1 MRPHEIMAG
10 VGTFSLGQLTSRPV
24 SQHPEWLA
32 PPTLEVVKTLGWL
45 DLVGV
50 VSIDPEVSDTARSQE
65 AYHLSPETLANCVI
79 VGGKREGVERLAA
92 CVVLFTTRA
101 DVNGVVRRRL
111 DVRKASFLPMD
122 RAVQLTAME
131 YGGINPIGLPA
142 SWPVLLDRS
151 VTETEVVL
159 IGSGVRRSK
168 LLLPGSLLAQL
179 PHAETI
185 DGLAVP
191 Q

>member
-1 MRPHEIMAG
+1 MAG
-10 VGTFSLGQLTSRPV
+10 VGTFSLGQLTSTPV
-24 SQHPEWLA
+24 WQHPEWLA
-32 PPTLEVVKTLGWL
+32 PPTFDAVKSLGWL
-45 DLVGV
+45 ELVGV
-50 VSIDPEVSDTARSQE
+50 VPIDPEVSDTARSQE
-65 AYHLSPETLANCVI
+65 TYELSPETLANCVI
-79 VGGKREGVERLAA
+79 VGGKREGIERLAA

-122 RAVQLTAME
+122 RAVQLTGME

-142 SWPVLLDRS
+142 SWPVLLDPR
-151 VTETEVVL
+151 VAETEVVL

-168 LLLPGSLLAQL
+168 LLLPGSLLARL

-185 DGLAVP
+185 DGLGIP